1 MAKPIILV
9 VRRMEFNKIH
19 LESTL
24 NKTKKP
30 NINAGLSAF
39 APHLSPENILRGLY
53 LKSLHFT
60 NLEVNF
66 KIV

>member
-1 MAKPIILV
+1 
-9 VRRMEFNKIH
+9 MEFNKVH

-24 NKTKKP
+24 NKKKP
-30 NINAGLSAF
+30 NNTAGLSAF
-39 APHLSPENILRGLY
+39 ALHLSPENILRGL
-53 LKSLHFT
+53 LKSLHFR